1 MAFHWNAGGF
11 PLICRWLSSGKPTAF
26 QCKAEAMA
34 TVCQNAI
41 LYGLDF
47 HGYIASQY
55 TIFCGKQRIKS
66 KQYSAFSLFVAPTGK
81 RQKTE
86 FPFLSH
92 IYNNIL
98 IVRNLHLPICNT
110 KFRQIQAR
118 YDKAT
123 HKYGF
128 FVNILSQNH
137 QNLPNLSP
145 RVSLFVAVNIYL
157 FPICRRKFP
166 FLSHQP
172 SLFVA
177 ACSQFVA
184 EVGM

>member
-1 MAFHWNAGGF
+1 M
-11 PLICRWLSSGKPTAF
+11 ICRRLSNAKAMAF
-26 QCKAEAMA
+26 QCNADDTAA
-34 TVCQNAI
+34 VCQNAI

-47 HGYIASQY
+47 QGYIASQY
-55 TIFCGKQRIKS
+55 TKIWGKQSIKS
-66 KQYSAFSLFVAPTGK
+66 KQYSAFSQFVAPTDK

-98 IVRNLHLPICNT
+98 IVRNLHSPICST

-118 YDKAT
+118 HDKT
-123 HKYGF
+123 TQKYGF
-128 FVNILSQNH
+128 FVNIMSQNH
-137 QNLPNLSP
+137 QEPPYLSP